1 MEVENQNSETLKKQL
16 NKTKRTMQFLTVGII
31 IMTIA
36 VIFLEFT
43 KEENKDLGMYAT
55 IILPVSLII
64 IMLDKKYKKI
74 KAELDNRD

>member
-1 MEVENQNSETLKKQL
+1 MEVENQNSETLRKQL
-16 NKTKRTMQFLTVGII
+16 NKTKRTMQFLTISII
-31 IMTIA
+31 IMAIA
-36 VIFLEFT
+36 VVFVEFT
-43 KEENKDLGMYAT
+43 KEENKDFGMYAT

>member
-43 KEENKDLGMYAT
+43 KEENNDIGTYAT

>member
-1 MEVENQNSETLKKQL
+1 
-16 NKTKRTMQFLTVGII
+16 
-31 IMTIA
+31 MTIT

-43 KEENKDLGMYAT
+43 KEENNDIGTYAT

>member
-31 IMTIA
+31 IMTIT

-43 KEENKDLGMYAT
+43 KEENNEIGTYAT